1 MPYDYLVLCCGQ
13 QFQIA
18 VPNGADINTLVT
30 TAEVPRPRELV
41 YRGKL
46 PGNVFTI
53 NSHRDVQDTLRWIET
68 SFAPNEGTVDVLKY
82 FFPAWNVCEWR
93 GEEKS
98 SIFLDAE
105 FYPKILVCAR
115 MATVYYGQ
123 TAVQIMRK

>member
-1 MPYDYLVLCCGQ
+1 MFSQLILTRSDKVIRTSGGHQVPYDYLVLCCGQ

-68 SFAPNEGTVDVLKY
+68 SFARNEGTVGVLKY
-82 FFPAWNVCEWR
+82 FFQPGMFANGV
-93 GEEKS
+93 EK
-98 SIFLDAE
+98 
-105 FYPKILVCAR
+105 KNR
-115 MATVYYGQ
+115 
-123 TAVQIMRK
+123 